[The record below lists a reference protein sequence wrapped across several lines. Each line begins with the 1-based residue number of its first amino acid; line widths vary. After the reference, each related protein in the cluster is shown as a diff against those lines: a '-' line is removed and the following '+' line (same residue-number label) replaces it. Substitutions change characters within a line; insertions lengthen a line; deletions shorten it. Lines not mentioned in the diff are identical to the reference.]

1 MVFSIVKQSV
11 DIRLRLALEKTP
23 KLSADTECVV
33 SIGMLAK
40 MAGLAIPERKEKFE
54 EMVADLKK
62 QTETLANPSVITQ
75 TAQSGDRMQRLK
87 EILFAYEPK
96 GGMDDEKYELV
107 GTGMSRNKVQ
117 VDESRE
123 LACDSE

>member
-23 KLSADTECVV
+23 KLSADTECAV

-40 MAGLAIPERKEKFE
+40 MAGLAIPERKETLE

-75 TAQSGDRMQRLK
+75 AAQSGDRMQRLK
-87 EILFAYEPK
+87 EILFAYEQK

-107 GTGMSRNKVQ
+107 RYGYEQ
-117 VDESRE
+117 E
-123 LACDSE
+123 

>member
-23 KLSADTECVV
+23 KLSADTECAV

-40 MAGLAIPERKEKFE
+40 MAGLAIPERKETLE

-62 QTETLANPSVITQ
+62 QTETLANPSVIIQ
-75 TAQSGDRMQRLK
+75 AAQSGDRMQRLK

-107 GTGMSRNKVQ
+107 RYGYEQ
-117 VDESRE
+117 E
-123 LACDSE
+123 